1 MEHVSRSFADSMPAD
16 DTLENNESRLEANA
30 PPREGPVARAI
41 EKRTG
46 RVPSDIYL
54 WSAVA
59 CMGTSLTLK
68 VMGNK
73 DTSQFVGQWVA
84 PLLLFGLYNKIV
96 KVAGHDRQSAAPPV
110 F

>member
-1 MEHVSRSFADSMPAD
+1 MPAD
-16 DTLENNESRLEANA
+16 EKFDINESRLETNV

-46 RVPSDIYL
+46 RIPSDIYL

-84 PLLLFGLYNKIV
+84 PLLLFGLYNKVV
-96 KVAGHDRQSAAPPV
+96 KVAGHDRQSSPPV